1 MGFLDNYLTVNQ
13 KVQMAHEKYPDHKI
27 IANIIEH
34 DLAAGYVL
42 VQADFYRHKDDEKP
56 AYRDFAYGHQAFYP
70 TNMKRW
76 FVEDTTSSAI
86 GRVIAV
92 ALGLG
97 EKPNRETMEQIERSK
112 ANEMN
117 PSDQEAWGIQA
128 AKQESMPTAATATA
142 ELEAQLGNQLLDE
155 APICKHRYH
164 MVFKSGKKANG
175 DEWAAFFCPE
185 KNKSEQC
192 PPRWCVRSASNGMNW
207 RLA

>member
-34 DLAAGYVL
+34 DLQAGYVL

-70 TNMKRW
+70 NNMKRW

-97 EKPNRETMEQIERSK
+97 EKPNRETMEQVERMSSK
-112 ANEMN
+112 DVNAD
-117 PSDQEAWGIQA
+117 DQGAWGIKA
-128 AKQESMPTAATATA
+128 AKQENIPTAATVIERIADSLGGEQIA
-142 ELEAQLGNQLLDE
+142 ESPTCDHG
-155 APICKHRYH
+155 H
-164 MVFKSGKKANG
+164 MIFTVG
-175 DEWAAFFCPE
+175 E
-185 KNKSEQC
+185 KNGREWGGWFCTEKTRSAQC
-192 PPRWCVRSASNGMNW
+192 PAKWAVRSATTGNW

>member
-13 KVQMAHEKYPDHKI
+13 KVQMAHEKYPEHKI

-56 AYRDFAYGHQAFYP
+56 AYRDFAYGNVAFYP
-70 TNMKRW
+70 NNMKRW

-112 ANEMN
+112 AADLNRD
-117 PSDQEAWGIQA
+117 DQGAWGIKA
-128 AKQESMPTAATATA
+128 SEQESMPTAATAIA
-142 ELEAQLGNQLLDE
+142 DIQSQLGAEQIAE
-155 APICKHRYH
+155 SPICAHGH
-164 MVFKSGKKANG
+164 MIFKTGEKNGREWGGWFCTEKSKANQCQAT
-175 DEWAAFFCPE
+175 WA
-185 KNKSEQC
+185 
-192 PPRWCVRSASNGMNW
+192 VRSATTGNW

>member
-13 KVQMAHEKYPDHKI
+13 KVQMAHEKYPEHKI

-42 VQADFYRHKDDEKP
+42 VQADFYRRKDDEKP
-56 AYRDFAYGHQAFYP
+56 AYRDFAYGNVAFYP
-70 TNMKRW
+70 NNMKRW

-112 ANEMN
+112 AVEINRD
-117 PSDQEAWGIQA
+117 DQGAWGIKA
-128 AKQESMPTAATATA
+128 SEQESMPTAATAIA
-142 ELEAQLGNQLLDE
+142 DIQSQLGAEQIAE
-155 APICKHRYH
+155 APICAHGH
-164 MVFKSGKKANG
+164 MIFKTGQKNGREWGGWFCTEKSKAQ
-175 DEWAAFFCPE
+175 
-185 KNKSEQC
+185 QC
-192 PPRWCVRSASNGMNW
+192 PAAWAVKSVTSGNW

>member
-13 KVQMAHEKYPDHKI
+13 KVQMAHEKYPEHKI

-56 AYRDFAYGHQAFYP
+56 AYRDFAYGNVAFYP
-70 TNMKRW
+70 NNMKRW

-112 ANEMN
+112 AADLNRD
-117 PSDQEAWGIQA
+117 DQGAWGIKA
-128 AKQESMPTAATATA
+128 SEQESMPTAATAIA
-142 ELEAQLGNQLLDE
+142 DIQSQLGAEQIAE
-155 APICKHRYH
+155 APICAHGH
-164 MVFKSGKKANG
+164 MIFKTGQKNGREWGGWFCTEKSKAQ
-175 DEWAAFFCPE
+175 
-185 KNKSEQC
+185 QC
-192 PPRWCVRSASNGMNW
+192 PAAWAVKSVTSGNW

>member
-13 KVQMAHEKYPDHKI
+13 KVQMAHEKYPEHKI

-34 DLAAGYVL
+34 DLATGYVL

-56 AYRDFAYGHQAFYP
+56 AYRDFAYGTVAFYP
-70 TNMKRW
+70 NNMKRW

-112 ANEMN
+112 AVEINRH
-117 PSDQEAWGIQA
+117 DQGAWGIKA
-128 AKQESMPTAATATA
+128 SEQESMPTAATAIADIQSQLGA
-142 ELEAQLGNQLLDE
+142 EQIAESPICSHGHMIFKTGQKNGREWGSWFCTEKSEAQ
-155 APICKHRYH
+155 
-164 MVFKSGKKANG
+164 
-175 DEWAAFFCPE
+175 
-185 KNKSEQC
+185 QC
-192 PPRWCVRSASNGMNW
+192 PAAWAVKSVTSGNW

>member
-13 KVQMAHEKYPDHKI
+13 KVQMAHEKYPEHKI

-56 AYRDFAYGHQAFYP
+56 AYRDFAYGNVAFYP
-70 TNMKRW
+70 NNMKRW

-112 ANEMN
+112 AADLNRD
-117 PSDQEAWGIQA
+117 DQGAWGIKA
-128 AKQESMPTAATATA
+128 SEQESMPTAATAIA
-142 ELEAQLGNQLLDE
+142 DIQNQLGAEQIAE
-155 APICKHRYH
+155 SPICQHGH
-164 MVFKSGKKANG
+164 MVFRHGEKNG
-175 DEWAAFFCPE
+175 REWGGWFCTE
-185 KNKSEQC
+185 KNKAQQC
-192 PPRWCVRSASNGMNW
+192 DAAWAVRSATTGNW

>member
-13 KVQMAHEKYPDHKI
+13 KVQMAHEKYPEHKI

-56 AYRDFAYGHQAFYP
+56 AYRDFAYGNVAFYP
-70 TNMKRW
+70 NNMKRW

-112 ANEMN
+112 AVEVNRD
-117 PSDQEAWGIQA
+117 DQGAWGIKA
-128 AKQESMPTAATATA
+128 SEQESMPTAATAIA
-142 ELEAQLGNQLLDE
+142 DIQSQLGAEQIAE
-155 APICKHRYH
+155 APICAHGH
-164 MVFKSGKKANG
+164 MIFKTG
-175 DEWAAFFCPE
+175 E
-185 KNKSEQC
+185 KNGREWGGWFCTEKSKAQQC
-192 PPRWCVRSASNGMNW
+192 PAVWAVRSVTTGNW

>member
-112 ANEMN
+112 AADLNRD
-117 PSDQEAWGIQA
+117 DQGAWGIKA
-128 AKQESMPTAATATA
+128 SEQESMPTAATAIA
-142 ELEAQLGNQLLDE
+142 DIESQLGGQQIAE
-155 APICKHRYH
+155 SPICAHGH
-164 MVFKSGKKANG
+164 MIFKTG
-175 DEWAAFFCPE
+175 E
-185 KNKSEQC
+185 KNGREWGGWFCTEKIRSAQC
-192 PPRWCVRSASNGMNW
+192 QPKFAVRSAATGNW

>member
-13 KVQMAHEKYPDHKI
+13 KVQMAHEKYPEHKI

-34 DLAAGYVL
+34 DLATGYVL

-56 AYRDFAYGHQAFYP
+56 AYRDFAYGNVAFYP
-70 TNMKRW
+70 NNMKRW

-112 ANEMN
+112 AVEVNRD
-117 PSDQEAWGIQA
+117 DQGVWGIKA
-128 AKQESMPTAATATA
+128 SEQESMPTAATAIA
-142 ELEAQLGNQLLDE
+142 DIQSQLGAEQIAE
-155 APICKHRYH
+155 APICAHGH
-164 MVFKSGKKANG
+164 MIFKTGQKNGREWGGWFCTEKSKAQ
-175 DEWAAFFCPE
+175 
-185 KNKSEQC
+185 QC
-192 PPRWCVRSASNGMNW
+192 PAAWAVKSVTSGNW

>member
-13 KVQMAHEKYPDHKI
+13 KVQIAHEKYPEHKI

-56 AYRDFAYGHQAFYP
+56 AYRDFAYGNVAFYP
-70 TNMKRW
+70 NNMKRW

-112 ANEMN
+112 AVEINRD
-117 PSDQEAWGIQA
+117 DQGAWGIKA
-128 AKQESMPTAATATA
+128 SEQESMPTAATAIA
-142 ELEAQLGNQLLDE
+142 DIQSQLGAEQIAE
-155 APICKHRYH
+155 APICAHGH
-164 MVFKSGKKANG
+164 MIFKTGQKNGREWGGWFCTEKSKAQ
-175 DEWAAFFCPE
+175 
-185 KNKSEQC
+185 QC
-192 PPRWCVRSASNGMNW
+192 PAAWAVKSVTSGNW

>member
-13 KVQMAHEKYPDHKI
+13 KVQMAHEKYPEHKI

-56 AYRDFAYGHQAFYP
+56 AYRDFAYGNVAFYP
-70 TNMKRW
+70 NNMKRW

-112 ANEMN
+112 AVEINRD
-117 PSDQEAWGIQA
+117 DQGAWGIKA
-128 AKQESMPTAATATA
+128 SEQESMPTAATAIA
-142 ELEAQLGNQLLDE
+142 DIQSQLGAEQIAE
-155 APICKHRYH
+155 APICAHGH
-164 MVFKSGKKANG
+164 MIFKEGEKNG
-175 DEWAAFFCPE
+175 SPYRGHVCPE
-185 KNKSEQC
+185 KSKANQC
-192 PPRWCVRSASNGMNW
+192 PAIWYRLGSDGKW
-207 RLA
+207 RERL

>member
-13 KVQMAHEKYPDHKI
+13 KVQMAHEKYPEHKI

-56 AYRDFAYGHQAFYP
+56 AYRDFAYGNVAFYP
-70 TNMKRW
+70 NNMKRW

-112 ANEMN
+112 AVEINRD
-117 PSDQEAWGIQA
+117 DQGAWGIKA
-128 AKQESMPTAATATA
+128 SEQESMPTVATAIA
-142 ELEAQLGNQLLDE
+142 DIQSQLGAEQIAE
-155 APICKHRYH
+155 APICAHGH
-164 MVFKSGKKANG
+164 MIFKTGQKNGREWGGWFCTEKSKAQ
-175 DEWAAFFCPE
+175 
-185 KNKSEQC
+185 QC
-192 PPRWCVRSASNGMNW
+192 PAAWAVKSVTSGNW

>member
-13 KVQMAHEKYPDHKI
+13 KVQMAHEKYPEHKI

-56 AYRDFAYGHQAFYP
+56 AYRDFAYGNVAFYP
-70 TNMKRW
+70 NNMKRW

-117 PSDQEAWGIQA
+117 PSDQGAWGIQA
-128 AKQESMPTAATATA
+128 AKQENIPTAALVMHN
-142 ELEAQLGNQLLDE
+142 LEAQLGAELTAE
-155 APICKHRYH
+155 SPICEHGNH
-164 MVFKSGKKANG
+164 MIFKMG
-175 DEWAAFFCPE
+175 E
-185 KNKSEQC
+185 KNGREWGGWFCTEKSKAQQC
-192 PPRWCVRSASNGMNW
+192 PAAWAVKSVTSGNW